1 MHEAFV
7 SNQKGPP
14 NPVDVT
20 VTETEPGCS
29 SGWSGIHSVDQ
40 ARLECVLILL
50 PLPRGCWNPRCAR
63 PWLAQRALSSV
74 YKAHGRVVCDDLE
87 LPVASGDVW

>member
-29 SGWSGIHSVDQ
+29 SGWSGIHFVDR
-40 ARLECVLILL
+40 ARLKCVLVDVGTPDVHDPGYL
-50 PLPRGCWNPRCAR
+50 
-63 PWLAQRALSSV
+63 
-74 YKAHGRVVCDDLE
+74 KE
-87 LPVASGDVW
+87 L

>member
-29 SGWSGIHSVDQ
+29 SGWSGIHFVDQ

-50 PLPRGCWNPRCAR
+50 LC
-63 PWLAQRALSSV
+63 LV
-74 YKAHGRVVCDDLE
+74 
-87 LPVASGDVW
+87 DVGTPDVHDPG